1 MCTLLRTSKYVVQER
16 PIPTKLCTNRNVVNL
31 KNQLTLYASLTG
43 PFFEHFHYE
52 IVLIFLSKQWRSEL
66 TDQGG
71 QLRGQ
76 KYQPPEWEQPQCQD
90 QWNQWSFLLVLRLIS
105 RKGFGVSG
113 KVSMPVVLP
122 QLVHLFM
129 VIFFKYRHNWLRLEI
144 MG

>member
-1 MCTLLRTSKYVVQER
+1 MKSSIIGPMWTLLRTSKYVVQER

-52 IVLIFLSKQWRSEL
+52 IVLIFLPKQWRSEL

-76 KYQPPEWEQPQCQD
+76 KYQ
-90 QWNQWSFLLVLRLIS
+90 LL
-105 RKGFGVSG
+105 
-113 KVSMPVVLP
+113 
-122 QLVHLFM
+122 
-129 VIFFKYRHNWLRLEI
+129 E
-144 MG
+144 